1 MNWKIQNN
9 KNRRLMFEVRSHWGP
24 PTLCKN
30 NSVMLFFVRFI
41 ERNGEEAMTTRY
53 SFLAQTFNRFQPN

>member
-41 ERNGEEAMTTRY
+41 ERNGP
-53 SFLAQTFNRFQPN
+53 NFQPLSAKLNEVKVD